1 MSGTGK
7 SRQPF
12 VRTFKSHKSRQVE
25 DLDRPFGTERVSF
38 HKSAL
43 VANGTDNSKTNMTH
57 GEDASNGKMQVGYKR
72 PINSVNREN
81 AVTVRV

>member
-1 MSGTGK
+1 MQQQNSITNESESASVYKAGSVSQSRDNKSYGQADASSSNAGIAGK

-43 VANGTDNSKTNMTH
+43 VPNG
-57 GEDASNGKMQVGYKR
+57 
-72 PINSVNREN
+72 
-81 AVTVRV
+81 